1 MSEAEK
7 NQELHQ
13 LHQLHRLAALAAVR
27 RRVHQITY
35 EELEDVV
42 NVWVDAALRLTTR
55 DLKLMQRLAYFRPSL
70 PPPSGDS
77 NFAAQHAMF
86 VAGYEAAVRELF
98 DMRKA
103 SESEVKSPPE
113 AYPDLDDNT
122 KWQDQTNP

>member
-1 MSEAEK
+1 MNFLDTLPEWGADEA
-7 NQELHQ
+7 QWW
-13 LHQLHRLAALAAVR
+13 RS
-27 RRVHQITY
+27 I
-35 EELEDVV
+35 
-42 NVWVDAALRLTTR
+42 VDTPLGV
-55 DLKLMQRLAYFRPSL
+55 KLMQRLAYFRPSL

-122 KWQDQTNP
+122 KWQDKTNP